1 MRVVVGFDGSPAAAA
16 AIEAGAALLPGANGW
31 ITYLWGPPF
40 ASAPVRRRLQERIGN
55 VNDLVEAVDV
65 EGRFEAQRI
74 AAMGVALATAAGWEA
89 VPLVEQTYGAEG
101 AAILRAAEE
110 ADADVVIVGSRGLGG
125 KDAVLGSVSDMVV
138 HRASRPVVVVSHPML
153 STEFAHLATGP
164 VVVGWDGSAGAD
176 LALATAGRIFGQRQI
191 VAVSVD
197 DDTDKPAPPSGNAT
211 HAQVRQTGGRRAGGV
226 AAAMIA
232 AAEEHGAAAIVVGS
246 RGRSAAREII
256 LGSVAMGTLHR
267 SHRPVMVVHDAG
279 RTATTKDR

>member
-1 MRVVVGFDGSPAAAA
+1 MRVLVGYDGSPAAGT
-16 AIEAGAALLPGANGW
+16 AIEAGAALLPGAHGW

-55 VNDLVEAVDV
+55 VNDLVEAVDA

-74 AAMGVALATAAGWEA
+74 AASGVALARAAGWEA

-101 AAILRAAEE
+101 AAIVRAAEE
-110 ADADVVIVGSRGLGG
+110 AGADVVIVGSRGLGG

-138 HRASRPVVVVSHPML
+138 HQASRPVLVVPYPML
-153 STEFAHLATGP
+153 SREFAELATGP
-164 VVVGWDGSAGAD
+164 VVVGWDGSPGAEH
-176 LALATAGRIFGQRQI
+176 ALATAGRVFGPRRA
-191 VAVSVD
+191 VAVSVED
-197 DDTDKPAPPSGNAT
+197 ETDVPVPPGGNVT
-211 HAQVRQTGGRRAGGV
+211 HVQVRQTAGRRAGGV

-267 SHRPVMVVHDAG
+267 SHRPVMVVRD
-279 RTATTKDR
+279 RKTTDR